1 MAPGRLRG
9 AAAAA
14 ALGVLLSCTGCSGP
28 ASTQK
33 SPSDGN
39 TDGPPA
45 PEAGSAPDR
54 PGQQESLQGVRNIDQ
69 HPALLAFAD
78 VCLSSELDFRRIS
91 RKLAQGGWRR
101 QPSQDADRFLR
112 GILPAERSIFR
123 HADADHDVFLIV
135 AASGEITREQRQR
148 HAAGFPAETE
158 PIVPGQVLA
167 DILGTRPENMI
178 GTKSCRVIS
187 YTEDAPRLL
196 RGFSKIRY
204 RDKEIGTT
212 DRTNK
217 ISDSSGGDSN
227 TGINYAWSLELGNV
241 VFNFNILEGNP
252 KRGDLVVLMT
262 GSAVFLH
269 DAPETYRLIQE

>member
-1 MAPGRLRG
+1 MAPGRFRG

-14 ALGVLLSCTGCSGP
+14 ALGVWLSCTGCSGP
-28 ASTQK
+28 ASTQM

-54 PGQQESLQGVRNIDQ
+54 PGQQESVQGVRKIDQ
-69 HPALLAFAD
+69 HPALQAFAD
-78 VCLSSELDFRRIS
+78 VCLSSELDFREIS

-101 QPSQDADRFLR
+101 QPAQDADRFLR

-158 PIVPGQVLA
+158 PIVAGRILA

-178 GTKSCRVIS
+178 GTKSCRIIS

-196 RGFSKIRY
+196 RGLSKIRY

-212 DRTNK
+212 DRINK
-217 ISDSSGGDSN
+217 LSDSSGEDSN
-227 TGINYAWSLELGNV
+227 AGINYGWYLESGKV
-241 VFNFNILEGNP
+241 VFNFGIEGGDS
-252 KRGDLVVLMT
+252 KRGRRVSMMMGL
-262 GSAVFLH
+262 AVFLH